1 MIFRSSYF
9 WAFTIFVLVLGWMF
23 SDDLLNNFTNQNSDN
38 NDNSK
43 IETSTKINSNETSNE
58 LIILAKKVKNKFVQK
73 TIRSNSVTYPEF
85 EISIPSEVQGKIKK
99 IFVKEGDFISKGS
112 KILEIDRGTLN
123 QKISAAKASLKA
135 AEKSLDISN
144 RTSKGTLDIE
154 LQAAKA
160 DLKLAKQNLTIVE
173 KLFKQNYASSLEVTQ
188 KLSQVENVQVRIA
201 QLENKQNFNSELNV
215 IKSEAEYENAKSILM
230 ELEEQSGNMIIS
242 SPSNGILEKLYL
254 DEGERVSKNS
264 TVAEILGMENIK
276 LIAKISQAEVG
287 QIKIKDDV
295 KINFNNNI
303 FNGKVSKISSNANSS
318 TRTFDVEII
327 TKNIDFLI
335 KGGMTAEIEIITDE
349 IEAFQISPAHLSV
362 NNDGTLNAKVVE
374 NGKVQFKKVSI
385 IKSDEDVVNILGL
398 NDNDIILTKG
408 QAFVQQ
414 GDNVQYKLED

>member
-1 MIFRSSYF
+1 
-9 WAFTIFVLVLGWMF
+9 
-23 SDDLLNNFTNQNSDN
+23 
-38 NDNSK
+38 
-43 IETSTKINSNETSNE
+43 
-58 LIILAKKVKNKFVQK
+58 
-73 TIRSNSVTYPEF
+73 
-85 EISIPSEVQGKIKK
+85 
-99 IFVKEGDFISKGS
+99 
-112 KILEIDRGTLN
+112 
-123 QKISAAKASLKA
+123 
-135 AEKSLDISN
+135 
-144 RTSKGTLDIE
+144 
-154 LQAAKA
+154 
-160 DLKLAKQNLTIVE
+160 
-173 KLFKQNYASSLEVTQ
+173 
-188 KLSQVENVQVRIA
+188 
-201 QLENKQNFNSELNV
+201 
-215 IKSEAEYENAKSILM
+215 
-230 ELEEQSGNMIIS
+230 MIIS

-287 QIKIKDDV
+287 QIKIKDNV

-374 NGKVQFKKVSI
+374 KGKVQFKKVSI
-385 IKSDEDVVNILGL
+385 IKSDEDVVNVLGL

>member
-23 SDDLLNNFTNQNSDN
+23 SDDLFNNFINQNSDN

-43 IETSTKINSNETSNE
+43 IETSTAINSNETSNE

-385 IKSDEDVVNILGL
+385 IKSDEDVVNVLGL

>member
-23 SDDLLNNFTNQNSDN
+23 SDDLFNNFTNQNSDN

-43 IETSTKINSNETSNE
+43 IETSTAINSNETSNE

-327 TKNIDFLI
+327 TKNINFLI

-385 IKSDEDVVNILGL
+385 IKSDEDVVNVLGL

>member
-9 WAFTIFVLVLGWMF
+9 WACTIFVLVLGWMF
-23 SDDLLNNFTNQNSDN
+23 SDDLFNNFTKQNSDN
-38 NDNSK
+38 DNNSK
-43 IETSTKINSNETSNE
+43 IETSFVSNSNETSND

-99 IFVKEGDFISKGS
+99 IFVKEGDFISKGTQ
-112 KILEIDRGTLN
+112 ILEIDRGTLN

-154 LQAAKA
+154 LQAAQA

-188 KLSQVENVQVRIA
+188 KLSQLENVQVRIA

-385 IKSDEDVVNILGL
+385 IKSDEDVVNVLGL

>member
-9 WAFTIFVLVLGWMF
+9 WAFTIFILVLGWMF

-38 NDNSK
+38 DNNSK
-43 IETSTKINSNETSNE
+43 IETSTAINSNETSNE

-287 QIKIKDDV
+287 QIKIKDNV

>member
-9 WAFTIFVLVLGWMF
+9 WAFTIFILVLGWMF
-23 SDDLLNNFTNQNSDN
+23 SDDLFNNFTKQSSDN
-38 NDNSK
+38 DNNSK
-43 IETSTKINSNETSNE
+43 IETSTAINSNETSNE

-188 KLSQVENVQVRIA
+188 KLSQVENVQVKIA

>member
-23 SDDLLNNFTNQNSDN
+23 SDDLFNNFTNQNSDN

-43 IETSTKINSNETSNE
+43 IETSTAINSNETSNE

-160 DLKLAKQNLTIVE
+160 DLRLAKQNLTIVE

-188 KLSQVENVQVRIA
+188 KLSQLENVQVRIA

-385 IKSDEDVVNILGL
+385 IKSDEDVVNVLGL

>member
-23 SDDLLNNFTNQNSDN
+23 SDDLFNNFTNQNSDN
-38 NDNSK
+38 DDNSK
-43 IETSTKINSNETSNE
+43 IETSTAINSNETSNE

-287 QIKIKDDV
+287 QIKIKDNV

-385 IKSDEDVVNILGL
+385 IKSDEDVVNVLGL

>member
-9 WAFTIFVLVLGWMF
+9 WAFTIFILVLGWMF
-23 SDDLLNNFTNQNSDN
+23 SDDLFSNFTSQNIDSDN
-38 NDNSK
+38 NSK
-43 IETSTKINSNETSNE
+43 IETSAAINSNETPNE
-58 LIILAKKVKNKFVQK
+58 LIILAKEVKNKFVQK

-85 EISIPSEVQGKIKK
+85 EISVPSEVQGKIKK

-112 KILEIDRGTLN
+112 KILEIDSGTLN
-123 QKISAAKASLKA
+123 QKISAAKASLNA

-173 KLFKQNYASSLEVTQ
+173 NLFKQNYASSLEVTQ

-201 QLENKQNFNSELNV
+201 QLENKQNYNSELNV
-215 IKSEAEYENAKSILM
+215 IKSKADYENAKSILM

-276 LIAKISQAEVG
+276 LIAKISQAEVS
-287 QIKIKDDV
+287 QIKMKDDV

-327 TKNIDFLI
+327 TKNINFLI

-362 NNDGTLNAKVVE
+362 NNDGTLNAKVVI
-374 NGKVQFKKVSI
+374 NGKAQFKKVSI
-385 IKSDEDVVNILGL
+385 IKSDEDIVNIVGL
-398 NDNDIILTKG
+398 NNNDIILTKG
-408 QAFVQQ
+408 QAFVQH

>member
-23 SDDLLNNFTNQNSDN
+23 SDDLFNNFINQNSDN

-43 IETSTKINSNETSNE
+43 IETSSVSNSNETSTE

-201 QLENKQNFNSELNV
+201 QLENKQNYNSELNV

-385 IKSDEDVVNILGL
+385 IKSDEDVVNVLGL
-398 NDNDIILTKG
+398 NDNDIILTNG

>member
-9 WAFTIFVLVLGWMF
+9 WAFTIFILVIGWMF
-23 SDDLLNNFTNQNSDN
+23 SDDLFSNFTSQNIDSDN
-38 NDNSK
+38 NSK
-43 IETSTKINSNETSNE
+43 IETSAAINSNETPNE
-58 LIILAKKVKNKFVQK
+58 LIILAKEVKNKFVQK

-112 KILEIDRGTLN
+112 KILEIDSGTLN
-123 QKISAAKASLKA
+123 QKISAAKASLNA

-173 KLFKQNYASSLEVTQ
+173 NLFKQNYASSLEVTQ

-201 QLENKQNFNSELNV
+201 QLENKQNYNSELNV
-215 IKSEAEYENAKSILM
+215 VKSKADYENAKSILM

-276 LIAKISQAEVG
+276 LIAKISQAEVS
-287 QIKIKDDV
+287 QIKMKDDV
-295 KINFNNNI
+295 KINFNNN
-303 FNGKVSKISSNANSS
+303 FFDGKVSKISSIANSS

-327 TKNIDFLI
+327 TKNINFLI

-362 NNDGTLNAKVVE
+362 NNDGTLNAKVVI
-374 NGKVQFKKVSI
+374 NGKAQFKKVSI
-385 IKSDEDVVNILGL
+385 IKSDEDIVNIVGL
-398 NDNDIILTKG
+398 NNNDIILTKG

>member
-9 WAFTIFVLVLGWMF
+9 WAFTIFILVLGWMF
-23 SDDLLNNFTNQNSDN
+23 SDDLFNNFTKQSSDN
-38 NDNSK
+38 DNNSK
-43 IETSTKINSNETSNE
+43 IETSTAINSNETSNE

-188 KLSQVENVQVRIA
+188 KLSQVENVQVKIA

-385 IKSDEDVVNILGL
+385 IKSDEDVVNVLGL

>member
-201 QLENKQNFNSELNV
+201 QLENKQNYNSELNV
-215 IKSEAEYENAKSILM
+215 IKSKAEYENAKSILM
-230 ELEEQSGNMIIS
+230 ELEEQSSNMIIL

-264 TVAEILGMENIK
+264 SVAEILGMENIK
-276 LIAKISQAEVG
+276 LIAKISQAEVN
-287 QIKIKDDV
+287 QIKMKDDV

>member
-23 SDDLLNNFTNQNSDN
+23 SDDLFNNFTKQNSDN
-38 NDNSK
+38 DNNSK
-43 IETSTKINSNETSNE
+43 IETSSVSNSNETSNE

-276 LIAKISQAEVG
+276 LIAKISQAEIS
-287 QIKIKDDV
+287 QIKMNDDV

-385 IKSDEDVVNILGL
+385 IKSDEDVVNVLGL

>member
-9 WAFTIFVLVLGWMF
+9 WAFSIFILVLGWMF
-23 SDDLLNNFTNQNSDN
+23 SDDLFNNFTKQNSDN
-38 NDNSK
+38 DNNSK
-43 IETSTKINSNETSNE
+43 IETSSVSNSNETSNE

-99 IFVKEGDFISKGS
+99 VFVKEGDFISKGS

-318 TRTFDVEII
+318 TRTFDVVII

-385 IKSDEDVVNILGL
+385 IKSDEDVVNVLGL
-398 NDNDIILTKG
+398 NDNDIILTNG